1 MASNNENLINK
12 RDILAAREKAR
23 AKQDDNQWLQNQHV
37 DLAIVVV
44 VSLMLASGLVMLFS
58 ASMSHSIAEIGSG
71 TFYFLRQVL
80 ATVLGVIVMFVLSR
94 FNIKVFDK
102 PLFALIAYT
111 VSLLLLTLTL
121 LSDPINNARRWIT
134 IPGFGAF
141 QPSELTKVVLVYTIA
156 VYESWLAK
164 QRAAHIITRA
174 PGVKGAL
181 KDAWYDIGIPVL
193 LLILPSVIM
202 VMQPHFSGIIIL
214 ALVAFTALLA
224 SGLSKRNWITG
235 VIVGI
240 ILVAIA
246 LTALFFL
253 EPVLPENISSKFAHV
268 TTRLEI
274 FSGSDAATEAELYQS
289 KQALIAIGSGGL
301 TGVGLGQGKQKT
313 NYLPEVHNDY
323 IFSSIVEET
332 GFLGGLFV
340 VVLFLIFFLLG
351 MRIAYKASSAYGQI
365 VAAGI
370 STLITL
376 QAFLNIAV
384 NVGAIPPTGI
394 SLPFF
399 SYGGT
404 SNLFFLIGVGLILNV
419 SKYGVRNR

>member
-224 SGLSKRNWITG
+224 SGLSKRSWITG

-351 MRIAYKASSAYGQI
+351 MRIAYKASSVYGQI
-365 VAAGI
+365 VATGI

>member
-224 SGLSKRNWITG
+224 SGLSKRSWITG

-351 MRIAYKASSAYGQI
+351 MRIAYKASSVYGQI

-394 SLPFF
+394 SIPFF

>member
-224 SGLSKRNWITG
+224 SGLSKRSWITG

-351 MRIAYKASSAYGQI
+351 MRIAYKASSVYGQI

>member
-224 SGLSKRNWITG
+224 SGLSKRSWITG

-332 GFLGGLFV
+332 GFLE
-340 VVLFLIFFLLG
+340 
-351 MRIAYKASSAYGQI
+351 
-365 VAAGI
+365 
-370 STLITL
+370 
-376 QAFLNIAV
+376 
-384 NVGAIPPTGI
+384 
-394 SLPFF
+394 
-399 SYGGT
+399 
-404 SNLFFLIGVGLILNV
+404 IGRAHV
-419 SKYGVRNR
+419 